1 MHKDMTLS
9 EADRRPLLS
18 VVDALDYAAE
28 LINFRRVNQMLMASV
43 GSMVSDIPEAIRGA
57 PQLVQEAMKVAQT
70 QPEKQAEKQDKPEG
84 ESHAGGR
91 AETNARRMWS
101 PKFRAAIGFTSGIP
115 VRKKCCDLHRGE
127 TEPGR
132 SGRHFR

>member
-18 VVDALDYAAE
+18 VADALDYAAE

-70 QPEKQAEKQDKPEG
+70 QPEKQAEVMYETARLLR
-84 ESHAGGR
+84 ELA
-91 AETNARRMWS
+91 AEHRVLDM
-101 PKFRAAIGFTSGIP
+101 
-115 VRKKCCDLHRGE
+115 RKATQEPTRG
-127 TEPGR
+127 
-132 SGRHFR
+132 